1 MAMGRCAITSQPILQ
16 ARDHRSSV
24 AIPAS
29 AAAFG
34 CLFVLNKKKNV
45 ENGRLDMDC
54 QDWQCQA
61 ACRTTSACMQDM
73 QAVIAVGSPSTS
85 YYFLS
90 VHTYEHRLALVGD
103 ARLNAQTRAVVGS
116 LEESRL
122 HCRPRGKQ
130 SVAGVM
136 EGTHGDALGGVPVEQ
151 LQDRAP
157 EGAKAPPHL
166 GA

>member
-1 MAMGRCAITSQPILQ
+1 
-16 ARDHRSSV
+16 
-24 AIPAS
+24 
-29 AAAFG
+29 
-34 CLFVLNKKKNV
+34 
-45 ENGRLDMDC
+45 MDC

-157 EGAKAPPHL
+157 EGAKAPLHFGAQLSLPRQRQVAPQPLHHL
-166 GA
+166 QCRDGQCSEIPT